1 MKTTQRNFFFTDS
14 IMYIRYILKTLK
26 LQYMKYMLKLDYT
39 GRYFSKHDDLY
50 GYEGCYA
57 VDRLLKKLSIS
68 NNDSILD
75 IGCGKGL
82 LLFYAAKFDFKR
94 IDGIE
99 ISSEL
104 TGIAQN
110 NLLKIKDNR
119 MHIFNIDARVFSGY
133 DEYNYFFINNPFSE
147 KIMNDIALKL
157 KKISLD
163 KKKKITVLYQFPF
176 YKKKFTDM
184 GFDIF
189 YEKFPDCI
197 LTFG

>member
-1 MKTTQRNFFFTDS
+1 MKTKQRNFFFTDS
-14 IMYIRYILKTLK
+14 MMYMRYILKTLK
-26 LQYMKYMLKLDYT
+26 LQYMKHMLKLDYT
-39 GRYFSKHDDLY
+39 GRYFSEHDDLY

-82 LLFYAAKFDFKR
+82 FLFYAAKFDFKR

-99 ISSEL
+99 ISPGL
-104 TGIAQN
+104 TSIAQK
-110 NLLKIKDNR
+110 NLLKIRDER
-119 MHIFNIDARVFSGY
+119 MHIFNVDAREFSCY
-133 DEYNYFFINNPFSE
+133 DKYNYFFINNPFSE
-147 KIMNDIALKL
+147 KIMNEIALKL

-176 YKKKFTDM
+176 YKKNFIDM
-184 GFDIF
+184 GFDVF